1 MGRRLVIENS
11 VELGNL
17 YASIPRNLDS
27 EVFELILN
35 NENIKI
41 ERIISKGHKSP
52 ESGWYDQIY
61 NEWVVVIKGQAIL
74 VFEDRQLA
82 MDTGSYINIPA
93 HTKHKV
99 SCSLSDEETIWLAI
113 HY

>member
-1 MGRRLVIENS
+1 MSDNTE
-11 VELGNL
+11 ELGNL
-17 YASIPRNLDS
+17 YTLIPESLDS
-27 EVFELILN
+27 EVFELIVK

-52 ESGWYDQIY
+52 KTGWYDQTH
-61 NEWVVVIKGQAIL
+61 NEWVVVIKGQAIIT
-74 VFEDRQLA
+74 FEDRQLS
-82 MDTGSYINIPA
+82 MSSGSYINIPA

-99 SCSLSDEETIWLAI
+99 SCTDPEAETIWLVI